1 MQSEKRHCL
10 NFFTP
15 FCPAVG
21 GLSENISYF
30 CITMDIYD
38 VKILSDRTE
47 GTMRKIAVAT
57 CRAVC
62 SVQINIILESDVIRS
77 VAFEGGCQGN
87 LLGIGALCQD
97 EGGRC
102 HCSPARYRLW
112 RQAYQLSRPTCPRT
126 CPCSRNGIILSY
138 NSCAYYDGHSC
149 LSRHRFMPINCGLS
163 GYEDEIFC
171 EKLP

>member
-87 LLGIGALCQD
+87 LLGISALCQGMKVAD
-97 EGGRC
+97 AIARLRGIDCGGKRTSC
-102 HCSPARYRLW
+102 PDQLARAL
-112 RQAYQLSRPTCPRT
+112 AHALET
-126 CPCSRNGIILSY
+126 
-138 NSCAYYDGHSC
+138 A
-149 LSRHRFMPINCGLS
+149 
-163 GYEDEIFC
+163 
-171 EKLP
+171 